1 VSILSLYG
9 GTLKLATLRAA
20 RAWPVAF
27 SSVLYAILMVVS
39 LRLFGRAGMLGG
51 FVIGAVGAAC
61 LSSYLHLLSAAVAG
75 RPIRLRDLQ
84 ESFGARFWDVISVMF
99 AFWLIDFVLARVA
112 HGTGDQGTI
121 VIALA
126 HLAMAVFFN
135 PTLELLYQSQ
145 ARSFSVLSES
155 ATFISRSGPEW
166 LIPNIAFALLVL
178 FATGSLHGSPPG
190 QIVLNVSAL
199 LFPVAGGTGSGAV
212 AALFSNQSWPVMLLL
227 LLLIHWVMVFRG
239 VLFAAL
245 NGRVPRG
252 PGFAGFGR
260 R

>member
-1 VSILSLYG
+1 
-9 GTLKLATLRAA
+9 
-20 RAWPVAF
+20 
-27 SSVLYAILMVVS
+27 MVVS
-39 LRLFGRAGMLGG
+39 LRLFGRAGILGG

-61 LSSYLHLLSAAVAG
+61 LSSYLHLLAAAVAG
-75 RPIRLRDLQ
+75 RPLRLRDLQ

-99 AFWLIDFVLARVA
+99 AFWLIDFVLVRVA
-112 HGTGDQGTI
+112 QGSGDKATI
-121 VIALA
+121 IIALA

-145 ARSFSVLSES
+145 VRSFGVLSES
-155 ATFISRSGPEW
+155 AAFISRSGLEW
-166 LIPNIAFALLVL
+166 LIPNIAFALLAL
-178 FATGSLHGSPPG
+178 AATGSLQGSPPG
-190 QIVLNVSAL
+190 AIVLNVAVL
-199 LFPVAGGTGSGAV
+199 LFPVAGGTGSSAV
-212 AALFSNQSWPVMLLL
+212 TALFSNQSWPVMLLL

-252 PGFAGFGR
+252 PAFKGFGR